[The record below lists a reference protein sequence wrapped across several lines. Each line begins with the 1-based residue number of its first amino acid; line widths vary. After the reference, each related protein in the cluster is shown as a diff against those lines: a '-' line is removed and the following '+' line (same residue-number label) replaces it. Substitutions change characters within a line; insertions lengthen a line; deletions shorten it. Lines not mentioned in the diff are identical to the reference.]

1 MKILL
6 PVTWNVC
13 GFVEVED
20 SSIENAIKNFDPENF
35 DLPKVSEYID
45 SSFELTTGEKDE
57 VEFMSEDETYRREA
71 QEYKTNKRIK
81 D

>member
-6 PVTWNVC
+6 PVTWSVC

-20 SSIENAIKNFDPENF
+20 SSIENAIKNFKADDF

-45 SSFELTTGEKDE
+45 GSFELTTGEKDE